1 MPDVVEYDS
10 LPFEPDNDYDGAW
23 KEALRQHFE
32 EFLRDY
38 FPAAHALI
46 DWSIEPEWLDKEI
59 TQVLPQSG
67 QRSRFV
73 DLLANVRLLSG
84 GEQWILLHV
93 EVQTAFEEGFE
104 FRLACYNAGLLS
116 AFRRRVVTLVI
127 LADLRKIWLPVEDSF
142 QFADFSSRLR
152 FSVCKLIHR
161 LETDWREGTSL
172 PIQLARAQIAAL
184 RTARNP
190 ERRLEI
196 KWKLVRSLYELGYDA
211 DRLRLVFRWIDRMM
225 QLRSD
230 LDQLFTVRL
239 TEFEEERTMPY
250 VTSVERVQLARAEA
264 QGEARGEARGAS
276 SLVIKI
282 LLRLCGSLSEETQER
297 IRRLPRE
304 MVDTLAEEGI
314 GMHSTA
320 DVEEWLQQHEPD
332 AQ

>member
-1 MPDVVEYDS
+1 MSDLPEQDS
-10 LPFEPDNDYDGAW
+10 SPLEPDNDYDGAW
-23 KEALRQHFE
+23 KEALRQHFD

-46 DWSIEPEWLDKEI
+46 DWRVKPEWLDKEI
-59 TQVLPQSG
+59 TQVLAQPG

-84 GEQWILLHV
+84 EEQWILLHV

-127 LADLRKIWLPVEDSF
+127 LADLRDNWLPEEDSF

-161 LETDWREGTSL
+161 LETDWQGGTSL

-184 RTARNP
+184 RTARHP
-190 ERRLEI
+190 ERRLES
-196 KWKLVRSLYELGYDA
+196 KWKLVRSLYEMGYDA
-211 DRLRLVFRWIDRMM
+211 DGLRRVFRWIDRML
-225 QLRSD
+225 QLRGD
-230 LDQLFTVRL
+230 LEQLFTIRL
-239 TEFEEERTMPY
+239 TEFEEERSMPY

-264 QGEARGEARGAS
+264 QGEARGEARGIAAGAS
-276 SLVIKI
+276 S
-282 LLRLCGSLSEETQER
+282 
-297 IRRLPRE
+297 
-304 MVDTLAEEGI
+304 A
-314 GMHSTA
+314 
-320 DVEEWLQQHEPD
+320 
-332 AQ
+332 